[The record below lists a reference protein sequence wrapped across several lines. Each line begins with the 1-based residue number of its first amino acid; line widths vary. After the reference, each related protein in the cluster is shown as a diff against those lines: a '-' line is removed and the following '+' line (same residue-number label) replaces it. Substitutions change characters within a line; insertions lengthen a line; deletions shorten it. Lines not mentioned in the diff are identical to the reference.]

1 VAKDSNK
8 FYGADHQALMAA
20 DKKKKQ
26 AKKPKK
32 KIKVSPG
39 KSYYSSKSLRD
50 GFEQT
55 LPAAQSSEQ
64 TKKRSPLG
72 KNSPRAALLEAVQD
86 IQDLFRGDEGKVGSR
101 MAKEVAKQEVV
112 RKSKGGMVKPRGV
125 GQASGGWGK
134 AMRSR

>member
-1 VAKDSNK
+1 MAKDSDK
-8 FYGADHQALMAA
+8 YYGADHRSLLAA
-20 DKKKKQ
+20 HRKQ
-26 AKKPKK
+26 KAAKKPKK

-39 KSYYSSKSLRD
+39 KPYYSSKSLRD

-86 IQDLFRGDEGKVGSR
+86 LQDLFRDDEGKVGSR